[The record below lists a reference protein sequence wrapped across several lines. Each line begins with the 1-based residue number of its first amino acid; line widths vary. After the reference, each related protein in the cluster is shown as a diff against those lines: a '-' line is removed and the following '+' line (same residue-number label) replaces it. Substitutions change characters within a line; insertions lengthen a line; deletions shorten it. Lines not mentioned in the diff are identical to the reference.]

1 MGAYLMKYF
10 MKLNVI
16 SILYAIMVFIPIEL
30 MVNVYRI
37 SRLTKWEI
45 DTVKNLTGITLIV
58 EIIGGTILILF
69 LTKKWLEGRKSK
81 FWTVILWVPYW
92 ILFIIVFAFLFPITN
107 AGDKPNPATGLLVI
121 GGLIIYPLYTLT
133 LNFIVDMTSND
144 ETVKT
149 P

>member
-1 MGAYLMKYF
+1 MKNF

-45 DTVKNLTGITLIV
+45 ETVKNLTGITLIV
-58 EIIGGTILILF
+58 QIIGGTILIFF
-69 LTKKWLEGRKSK
+69 LTKKWLEGRNSK
-81 FWTVILWVPYW
+81 FWTAILWVPYW
-92 ILFIIVFAFLFPITN
+92 ILFIIVFAILFPITYE
-107 AGDKPNPATGLLVI
+107 GDQANPATGLLVI

>member
-1 MGAYLMKYF
+1 MKNF

-30 MVNVYRI
+30 MINVYRI

-45 DTVKNLTGITLIV
+45 ETVKNLTGITLIV
-58 EIIGGTILILF
+58 QIIGGTILIFF
-69 LTKKWLEGRKSK
+69 LTKKWLEGRNSK
-81 FWTVILWVPYW
+81 FWTAILWVPYW
-92 ILFIIVFAFLFPITN
+92 ILFIIVFAILFPITN
-107 AGDKPNPATGLLVI
+107 EGDQANPATGLLVI